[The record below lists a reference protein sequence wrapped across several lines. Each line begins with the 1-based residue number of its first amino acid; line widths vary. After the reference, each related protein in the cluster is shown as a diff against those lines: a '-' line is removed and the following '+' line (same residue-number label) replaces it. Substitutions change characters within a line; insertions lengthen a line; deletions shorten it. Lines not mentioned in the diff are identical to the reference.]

1 MLETVLNSSKSEDVL
16 EAADKLDKLSRDV
29 QHRQPHPSS
38 RFSKFNTKLAK
49 FIDMVNDQIESGF
62 DQRTK
67 SHLTNRAN
75 SIKKAFRTALDNPEL
90 VTGLNL
96 TPRISPSLAKPKS
109 PQLNHPQEL
118 VRISE
123 EYSIV
128 LSIYVKSCS
137 NDRSQGFCCLS
148 LHT

>member
-29 QHRQPHPSS
+29 QHRQPSS

-109 PQLNHPQEL
+109 PQLNHPQEKVTYPEKKL
-118 VRISE
+118 YH
-123 EYSIV
+123 EYID
-128 LSIYVKSCS
+128 L
-137 NDRSQGFCCLS
+137 
-148 LHT
+148 

>member
-29 QHRQPHPSS
+29 QHRQPSS
-38 RFSKFNTKLAK
+38 RFSKFNTKLTK

-109 PQLNHPQEL
+109 PQLNHPQEKVTYPEKKTL
-118 VRISE
+118 PLI
-123 EYSIV
+123 YSV
-128 LSIYVKSCS
+128 DLLK
-137 NDRSQGFCCLS
+137 GLCCVS